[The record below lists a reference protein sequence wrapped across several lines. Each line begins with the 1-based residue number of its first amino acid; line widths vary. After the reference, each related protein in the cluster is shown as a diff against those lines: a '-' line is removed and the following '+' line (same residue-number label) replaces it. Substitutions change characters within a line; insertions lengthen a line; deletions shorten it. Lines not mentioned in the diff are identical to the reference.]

1 MGRLSGKT
9 AIITGASAGFGRGTA
24 YAFAAEGC
32 NLVLTA
38 RREERLQEA
47 VKNAIR
53 SAQKLFI
60 MREMR
65 ERKKRRLKQSDLR
78 LKPLEEL
85 TSS

>member
-47 VKNAIR
+47 VKKMQFAR
-53 SAQKLFI
+53 
-60 MREMR
+60 
-65 ERKKRRLKQSDLR
+65 RKSCLLYGRCARGKNGD
-78 LKPLEEL
+78 
-85 TSS
+85 